1 MPQVDLSDKLRVTR
15 SRVALEQQQHH
26 EPESPMYARLERKDV
41 RLRADQ
47 IAQLAE
53 LVRELMRARKVKV
66 ERITENTLIRVAVD
80 LLLTH
85 RAQLRGGTE
94 RELRNSVSPGVRHSP
109 TDDRTGGIR

>member
-1 MPQVDLSDKLRVTR
+1 MPQVDLSDKLRITR
-15 SRVALEQQQHH
+15 SRVAFEQEQRH
-26 EPESPMYARLERKDV
+26 EPDAPMYAQLERKDV

-66 ERITENTLIRVAVD
+66 ERITQNTLIRVAVD
-80 LLLTH
+80 VLLAH

-94 RELRNSVSPGVRHSP
+94 YELRNSVSPAVRDSP
-109 TDDRTGGIR
+109 TRD